1 MYMEDEMIKSRTT
14 LSTEY
19 ILSAVANELETAV
32 KRYGPM
38 TSPHEAY
45 AVIYEEVV
53 EYFDEVRKKP
63 NARDKDLM
71 RKELV
76 QIAAMACRAIQDT
89 CD

>member
-1 MYMEDEMIKSRTT
+1 MIKSRTT

-45 AVIYEEVV
+45 AVIQEEVD
-53 EYFDEVRKKP
+53 EYWDEVKQKP
-63 NARDKDLM
+63 NLRDKERM
-71 RKELV
+71 KKELIQV
-76 QIAAMACRAIQDT
+76 AAMAMRAIMDT

>member
-1 MYMEDEMIKSRTT
+1 MIKSRTT

-45 AVIYEEVV
+45 AVIYEELF
-53 EYFDEVRKKP
+53 EYFEEVRKKP
-63 NARDKDLM
+63 HARNKDLM
-71 RKELV
+71 RAELI
-76 QIAAMACRAIQDT
+76 QLAAMAIRAIQDT

>member
-1 MYMEDEMIKSRTT
+1 MIKSRTT

-45 AVIYEEVV
+45 AVILEEVD
-53 EYFDEVRKKP
+53 EYWDEVKQKP
-63 NARDKDLM
+63 NLRDKERM
-71 RKELV
+71 KRELIQV
-76 QIAAMACRAIQDT
+76 AAMAMRAIQDT

>member
-1 MYMEDEMIKSRTT
+1 MIKSRTT

-45 AVIYEEVV
+45 AVILEEVD
-53 EYFDEVRKKP
+53 EYWDEVKLKP
-63 NARDKDLM
+63 NVRDKQRM
-71 RKELV
+71 KKELIQV
-76 QIAAMACRAIQDT
+76 AAMACRAIMDT